1 MPTVRTRD
9 GVNLYVKDWGQGR
22 PVILIHGWPLNADM
36 WEAQAVA
43 LLEAGFRVIS
53 YDRRGFGRSD
63 QPAKGYDYDTLAA
76 DLEAVIEQSGAEH
89 PALVGFSMGGGEIAR
104 YLGKNGP
111 GAISKAVFLASVV
124 PGILKSD
131 SNPDG
136 APASAFD
143 EIVAGLKKD
152 RPHFLAGFL
161 KTVFGVNLISHPVS
175 QETLDWAL
183 QGALMASPVATT
195 QCAYAFGETDFTRD
209 LRGFQLPV
217 LAMHGK
223 SDTNVPITASS
234 QRLKTLV
241 PHTELVEVDGAPHGL
256 TATHAD
262 AVNREL
268 VSFLRR

>member
-43 LLEAGFRVIS
+43 LLEAGFRVIA

-63 QPAKGYDYDTLAA
+63 QPANGYDYDTLSA
-76 DLEAVIEQSGAEH
+76 DLESVIEQSGAEN

-104 YLGKNGP
+104 YLGRNGP
-111 GAISKAVFLASVV
+111 GRIGKAIFLGSVV
-124 PGILKSD
+124 PGLLKSD
-131 SNPDG
+131 ANPEG

-143 EIVAGLKKD
+143 DIVAGLKKD

-161 KTVFGVNLISHPVS
+161 KTVFGVSLVSHPVS
-175 QETLDWAL
+175 QEMLDWAL
-183 QGALMASPVATT
+183 SGAMMASPVATT
-195 QCAYAFGETDFTRD
+195 QCVYAFGETDFTRD

-217 LAMHGK
+217 LAVHGT
-223 SDTNVPITASS
+223 SDATVPIAASS
-234 QRLKTLV
+234 RRLKTLV
-241 PHTELVEVDGAPHGL
+241 PHVELIEINGAPHGL

-262 AVNREL
+262 EVIRE
-268 VSFLRR
+268 VIAFLRR

>member
-9 GVNLYVKDWGQGR
+9 GINLYVKDWGQGR

-43 LLEAGFRVIS
+43 LLEAGFRVIA

-63 QPAKGYDYDTLAA
+63 QPARGYDYDTLAT
-76 DLEAVIEQSGAEH
+76 DLEVVIEQSGAEQ

-104 YLGKNGP
+104 YLGRNGP
-111 GAISKAVFLASVV
+111 GRISKAVLLASVV
-124 PGILKSD
+124 PGMLKSD
-131 SNPDG
+131 ANPDG

-161 KTVFGVNLISHPVS
+161 KTVFGVNLLAHPVS
-175 QETLDWAL
+175 QETIDWAL

-195 QCAYAFGETDFTRD
+195 QSVYAFGETDFTRD
-209 LRGFQLPV
+209 LRGFQLPM
-217 LAMHGK
+217 LAVHGTA
-223 SDTNVPITASS
+223 DATVPIDVSS
-234 QRLKTLV
+234 RRLKKLV
-241 PHTELVEVDGAPHGL
+241 PQIELVEVDGAPHGL
-256 TATHAD
+256 VATHAD
-262 AVNREL
+262 RVNEAL
-268 VSFLRR
+268 LGFLRR